1 MLQPVGRGS
10 HPQGKPRSADKVVVE
25 VPAPEPRVAIE
36 KEQGMSTSS
45 ITNSLLSSLGVS
57 SNESISQLLGQSSTS
72 SSASTNE
79 NSAIQDAVNA
89 ILNSA
94 TNTSG
99 SGIDVTST
107 VDAILEIDAQPE
119 INLQNQVTSLNSQTS
134 ALQTIQSDLTA
145 FQTSLQA
152 LTDFSGD
159 FGGLTVSSSNNDAV
173 SATAVN
179 GTATGTHTVS
189 VRHLATTSA
198 DYSSDFS
205 SASSALPTGQFA
217 LTVGS
222 NSAVLIPVDSADNTN
237 TLSGLASYINQNNLG
252 VTASVITDSSGTR
265 LGLESNTSGAAGQIT
280 LSNDSTSADYSG
292 YFTSGSVA
300 IPEGSFQMK
309 VGSNAAV
316 TIPVN
321 SSNGTYTLNG
331 LASYINQQSLG
342 VTASV
347 ETNSSGARLLLIPQ
361 SSGAAGAITIS
372 TDTTNGGGGM
382 GFTNVYNPSSPA
394 VEEENG
400 MGFQQAAAGQDAS
413 LSVDGIPVDS
423 ASNTVEGAIPG
434 VTLTLS
440 GLTTSGGADNPVTLQ
455 ISPNLTPIATDI
467 NNFVSSWNTLIQ
479 AINSGIQY
487 NSSTTAAGALEGDT
501 SVDLVQQQLLSAIS
515 TGMTNNAGISNLQS
529 IGIEMQ
535 DDGTLTVDSTTLNNA
550 LENNFSAVQH
560 LFQSTTSGVGQAL
573 QSTLNSLTDTVSGP
587 LAVDMSGISSQVTD
601 LNSQISDFQLQLQDT
616 QTQLLSEYNTINS
629 TLEQLPE
636 TLASI
641 NSQLDALNPQ
651 KSSS

>member
-1 MLQPVGRGS
+1 
-10 HPQGKPRSADKVVVE
+10 
-25 VPAPEPRVAIE
+25 
-36 KEQGMSTSS
+36 MSTNS
-45 ITNSLLSSLGVS
+45 ITSSLLSSLGVS

-72 SSASTNE
+72 NSSSTSE
-79 NSAIQDAVNA
+79 NSALQSAVNA

-107 VDAILEIDAQPE
+107 VDAILQIDAQPE
-119 INLQNQVTSLNSQTS
+119 INLQNQITSLNSRTS
-134 ALQTIQSDLTA
+134 ALQGLQSDLTA

-173 SATAVN
+173 SAIALN

-189 VRHLATTSA
+189 VSHLAATSA
-198 DYSSDFS
+198 DYSSTFL
-205 SASSALPTGQFA
+205 SASATLPTGQFA

-222 NSAVLIPVDSADNTN
+222 NSAVLIPVDSADKTN
-237 TLSGLASYINQNNLG
+237 TLSGLASYINKNDLG

-280 LSNDSTSADYSG
+280 LSNDSTSADDSR
-292 YFTSGSVA
+292 YFTSGSDA
-300 IPEGSFQMK
+300 ILPGSFQMK

-321 SSNGTYTLNG
+321 TANGTYTLNG

-347 ETNSSGARLLLIPQ
+347 ETNSSGSRLLLIPQ
-361 SSGAAGAITIS
+361 NSGAAGTITIS
-372 TDTTNGGGGM
+372 NDTTNGGSGL
-382 GFTNVYNPSSPA
+382 GFASAYNPNSPGPGQ
-394 VEEENG
+394 ENG
-400 MGFQQAAAGQDAS
+400 MGFEQAVAGQDAS
-413 LSVDGIPVDS
+413 LSVDGIPIDS
-423 ASNTVEGAIPG
+423 ASNTVEGIVPG
-434 VTLTLS
+434 LTLTLS
-440 GLTTSGGADNPVTLQ
+440 GLTNSTGSDNPVTLQ

-467 NNFVSSWNTLIQ
+467 NSFVTSWNTLIQ
-479 AINSGIQY
+479 AINSGIQF
-487 NSSTTAAGALEGDT
+487 NSSTSAAGALEGDT

-515 TGMTNNAGISNLQS
+515 TGMANNSGVANLQS

-535 DDGTLTVDSTTLNNA
+535 DDGTLSVDSTTLSDA
-550 LENNFSAVQH
+550 LQNNFSAVQN

-573 QSTLNSLTDTVSGP
+573 QSSLTSLTNSVTGP
-587 LAVDMSGISSQVTD
+587 LALDQNGITSQVTD
-601 LNSQISDFQLQLQDT
+601 LNSQIKDFQLQLQDT
-616 QTQLLSEYNTINS
+616 QTQLLQEYNTINT
-629 TLEQLPE
+629 TLEQLPQ

-651 KSSS
+651 KSS